1 MANGVTADR
10 CSTFRFPSHTQCKQS
25 VSFVFL
31 LSLADL
37 SDTKT
42 KRGQVL
48 IFYPEGNF
56 IECPHMLLAPLTPRL
71 DGDRTP
77 RQRRGTPMR
86 ERQLSKPLSER
97 TNSSD
102 SERSPDLNLTPQ
114 VQIVGHVSPVN
125 LRNHSLCFGP
135 V

>member
-1 MANGVTADR
+1 ML
-10 CSTFRFPSHTQCKQS
+10 S
-25 VSFVFL
+25 VL
-31 LSLADL
+31 
-37 SDTKT
+37 
-42 KRGQVL
+42 
-48 IFYPEGNF
+48 
-56 IECPHMLLAPLTPRL
+56 PLTPRL

-114 VQIVGHVSPVN
+114 VQIVAHVSLWCEPHEPLTPALVPCEP
-125 LRNHSLCFGP
+125 RGEKKKKKRKAGCFYL
-135 V
+135 VWTL